1 MAFWTFLADLL
12 LLVGLAF
19 AFGLAARKLKQ
30 SPIIGYLAAG
40 AVAGPLLFNTRAVAN
55 VAELGV
61 ALLLFSIGLEF
72 SFHRLK
78 TFGGKII
85 VMGMLQILVTSGIFM
100 GILFPF
106 LGTGNA
112 MMIGIMVALSST
124 AVVLRVLVETSAI
137 DSIRGRL
144 SLGILLVQ
152 DIAVLPV
159 LLIIGVLGGADPST
173 GILIQT
179 IRIIGSMVGLVL
191 IFYLIFYL
199 VLPRLLLTEGTFA
212 ERDLVILLAILAGV
226 GSAWAAH
233 SLGLSAALGAFVA
246 GLLVG
251 ESPFA
256 HQMRA
261 DIGSIRT
268 LFLTLFFTSI
278 GMLLDI
284 QWLVSHLPVVVAAAL
299 VVFSGKSIIILGLAR
314 LSGVSP
320 VSAMATGIT
329 LAQIGEFSLIAA
341 SAAAT
346 AGIFPQNLLSLTVAT
361 AVVSMFLAPYMVVY
375 AEPLATWFNRRFRPT
390 STSDDSRA
398 PEEGVSSP
406 CAVYVVGFGPAGRQ
420 IIEQLGDD
428 DVTFHIIELNPVSA
442 RKAREQGH
450 QIHIG
455 DAASPDFLLETGFA
469 DARVVVIT
477 VPDPETSAT
486 IIRLVRSIAPDT
498 FILVRARYE
507 VSCDRLKNAGADML
521 VNEEET
527 IGMVLAVKLHDA
539 VFAESDVA
547 LACAITGAPEP
558 QEVIAES
565 SDQERDSR

>member
-1 MAFWTFLADLL
+1 MEFWTFLADLL

-19 AFGLAARKLKQ
+19 VLGLVARKFKQ

-40 AVAGPLLFNTRAVAN
+40 AVAGPMLFNTDAVAN

-78 TFGGKII
+78 AFGGKII
-85 VMGMLQILVTSGIFM
+85 MGGVLQVLVTSGIFFT
-100 GILFPF
+100 ILFPF

-112 MMIGIMVALSST
+112 VFIGILVALSST
-124 AVVLRVLVETSAI
+124 AVVLRVLVDTAAM

-159 LLIIGVLGGADPST
+159 LLIIGVLGGTDPSGGLMMQT
-173 GILIQT
+173 ARIVGSLFGLIIL
-179 IRIIGSMVGLVL
+179 
-191 IFYLIFYL
+191 FYLVFYL

-212 ERDLVILLAILAGV
+212 ERDLVVLLTILAGI

-233 SLGLSAALGAFVA
+233 GLGLSAALGAFVA

-278 GMLLDI
+278 GMLLDV
-284 QWLVSHLPVVVAAAL
+284 QWLLSHLPAVTAAAL
-299 VVFSGKSIIILGLAR
+299 IVFFGKAAITYGIAR
-314 LSGVSP
+314 ISGVAP
-320 VSAMATGIT
+320 VPAIATGIT

-341 SAAAT
+341 SAGAT
-346 AGIFPQNLLSLTVAT
+346 AGVFPDHLLSLTVAT
-361 AVVSMFLAPYMVVY
+361 AVVSMFLAPYMVIY
-375 AEPLATWFNRRFRPT
+375 ADPLAKWLRNRF
-390 STSDDSRA
+390 
-398 PEEGVSSP
+398 SSP
-406 CAVYVVGFGPAGRQ
+406 TGTTNGREPKAALSSRCAVYVVGFGPAGRQ
-420 IIEQLGDD
+420 IVEQLVGD
-428 DVTFHIIELNPVSA
+428 DVTFHVIELNPVSA
-442 RKAREQGH
+442 RKAREMGH
-450 QIHIG
+450 RVHIG
-455 DAASPDFLLETGFA
+455 DAASPDFLLDSGIA

-477 VPDPETSAT
+477 VPDPESSAT
-486 IIRLVRSIAPDT
+486 IIGLVRSIAPDT
-498 FILVRARYE
+498 FILVRARYQ
-507 VSCDRLKNAGADML
+507 VSCERLKKAGADML

-527 IGMVLAVKLHDA
+527 IGMLLAVKLHEM

-547 LACAITGAPEP
+547 LACAITGAPVP
-558 QEVIAES
+558 GES
-565 SDQERDSR
+565 SVGQVD

>member
-1 MAFWTFLADLL
+1 VEFWTFLADLL

-19 AFGLAARKLKQ
+19 ALGLVARKFKQ

-40 AVAGPLLFNTRAVAN
+40 AVAGPMLFNTDAVSN

-78 TFGGKII
+78 AFGGKII
-85 VMGMLQILVTSGIFM
+85 VGGVLQILVNSGIFFT
-100 GILFPF
+100 ILFPF

-112 MMIGIMVALSST
+112 VLIGIMVALSST
-124 AVVLRVLVETSAI
+124 AVVLRVLVDTASM

-152 DIAVLPV
+152 DIAVPPV
-159 LLIIGVLGGADPST
+159 LLIIGVLGGTEPST
-173 GILIQT
+173 GLLIQT
-179 IRIIGSMVGLVL
+179 ARIVGSLFGLII
-191 IFYLIFYL
+191 IFYLVFYL

-212 ERDLVILLAILAGV
+212 ERDLVVLLTILAGI

-278 GMLLDI
+278 GMLLDV
-284 QWLVSHLPVVVAAAL
+284 QWLISHLPVVVAAAL
-299 VVFSGKSIIILGLAR
+299 IVFIGKAVITFVIARMSGIA
-314 LSGVSP
+314 P
-320 VSAMATGIT
+320 VPAMATGIT
-329 LAQIGEFSLIAA
+329 LAQVGEFSLITA

-346 AGIFPQNLLSLTVAT
+346 AGVFPEHLLSLTAAT
-361 AVVSMFLAPYMVVY
+361 AVVSMFLAPYMVIY
-375 AEPLATWFNRRFRPT
+375 ANPIAYWLRQRFSLPT
-390 STSDDSRA
+390 GLNDG
-398 PEEGVSSP
+398 PELKEGLSSH
-406 CAVYVVGFGPAGRQ
+406 CAVYIVGFGPAGRQ
-420 IIEQLGDD
+420 IVEQLEDD
-428 DVTFHIIELNPVSA
+428 DVVFHVVELNPVSA
-442 RKAREQGH
+442 RKARELGH
-450 QIHIG
+450 HVHVG
-455 DAASPDFLLETGFA
+455 DAASPDFLLETGIA

-477 VPDPETSAT
+477 VPDPESSST
-486 IIRLVRSIAPDT
+486 IIRLIRSIAPDT
-498 FILVRARYE
+498 FILVRARYQ
-507 VSCDRLKNAGADML
+507 VSCERLKKAGADML

-527 IGMVLAVKLHDA
+527 IGMVLAVRLHDM
-539 VFAESDVA
+539 VFSESDVA
-547 LACAITGAPEP
+547 LACAITGAPVP
-558 QEVIAES
+558 
-565 SDQERDSR
+565 SDPIPDNPE